1 MKKLDLSRYPSITM
15 EEFLI
20 NFVFPNNSKAI
31 DRNSGEELILND
43 ISLLN
48 HYDINDL
55 DIEGV
60 SRASFNDVTID
71 KLYRGEILL
80 VRSTSWKGKGSL
92 TIPYYRP
99 QLVIGDLVASSMV
112 KEHDLYEDVSL
123 PSSYQLRRIKKKGR

>member
-1 MKKLDLSRYPSITM
+1 MDLSRYPSITM

-55 DIEGV
+55 DIEGI

-71 KLYRGEILL
+71 KLYRGEIL
-80 VRSTSWKGKGSL
+80 
-92 TIPYYRP
+92 
-99 QLVIGDLVASSMV
+99 
-112 KEHDLYEDVSL
+112 
-123 PSSYQLRRIKKKGR
+123 